1 MKSKIDVRVFAVEKA
16 VAVMGLGSPLKDII
30 EKAKEIEAYVVS
42 EADLPETYDEMKEGG
57 EIISRMFKAN
67 STAEV

>member
-16 VAVMGLGSPLKDII
+16 VAVMGPGSPLKDII